1 MSTEVIKS
9 FLVSLGFKVDESSS
23 KKFSNSVEDAEKT
36 VKALAGVAAT
46 TTIAIGA
53 MVSKYTNE
61 MENLF
66 YVGQRTKSSIEGIEA
81 LQSGAERVGIA
92 AQDATNMLETMMMKI
107 KTNPG
112 YSSIVS
118 KMIGA
123 DARTTPGDEVIERI
137 FVAISKAKPEG
148 QALLADML
156 KLDPQH
162 VMQITQNIDAF
173 LQGVAER
180 KSKITTNDTQFAE
193 AAKDYANQWRDVADQ
208 ATNFGHAL
216 TIGVLPAAKG
226 IANAAKEILGYF
238 TQLMKLD
245 FNGGMNKFSND
256 SVEFGKKTLGGMNT
270 IFNHIFGT
278 NIEEWG
284 GDPTNGGFDK
294 SKPKASQAA
303 TKTTSPSY
311 AASMAMSSNFNY
323 GNVNMMS
330 SPNLG
335 LGTGH
340 QPWMDK
346 PKNITINQKTE
357 INLHGDTTDQ
367 AIRDINRSVADTNSA
382 TLRNTTGATR

>member
-23 KKFSNSVEDAEKT
+23 KKFSNSVSDAEKT
-36 VKALAGVAAT
+36 VKVLAGLAASA
-46 TTIAIGA
+46 TIAVGA

-66 YVGQRTKSSIEGIEA
+66 YVGQRTKSSVEGIEA

-92 AQDATNMLETMMMKI
+92 AQDATHMLETMMMKV
-107 KTNPG
+107 KTDPG
-112 YSSIVS
+112 YSGIVS
-118 KMIGA
+118 KMIGS

-137 FVAISKAKPEG
+137 FVAISKAKPEM

-162 VMQITQNIDAF
+162 VMQITQNMDAF
-173 LQGVAER
+173 LAGLAER
-180 KSKITTNDTQFAE
+180 KAKITTNDTKFAE
-193 AAKDYANQWRDVADQ
+193 AAKDYANSWRDVYDQ
-208 ATNFGHAL
+208 ITNAGHAI
-216 TIGVLPAAKG
+216 TIGVLPIVQSIAKTT
-226 IANAAKEILGYF
+226 ADILKYF
-238 TQLMKLD
+238 TDLTKLS
-245 FNGGMNKFSND
+245 FVGGAVKMLSDMFVLAKNIKGMFTD
-256 SVEFGKKTLGGMNT
+256 GKVYDHKT
-270 IFNHIFGT
+270 
-278 NIEEWG
+278 IEQIAEK
-284 GDPTNGGFDK
+284 DPWTTWK
-294 SKPKASQAA
+294 PSKDGKNEPAA
-303 TKTTSPSY
+303 SPSI
-311 AASMAMSSNFNY
+311 ASSIASSLANSSNFNY
-323 GNVNMMS
+323 GNVRMIS
-330 SPNLG
+330 SPGIG